1 MSELR
6 NTKQRQLVL
15 DAVRARSDHPSAAEI
30 YQYVRELDDRISR
43 GTVYRNLNILALQGE
58 IRQVTLKDSDRFEGK
73 LEKHYHLLCK
83 ECGEVKDVQMPYQY
97 VLDKEAAKETGYK
110 VKTHRT
116 VFEGLCPNCQL
127 KQV

>member
-15 DAVRARSDHPSAAEI
+15 DAVRALNGHPSAAEI

-43 GTVYRNLNILALQGE
+43 GTVYRNLSILVLQGE
-58 IRQVTLKDSDRFEGK
+58 IRKVTLKDFDRFEGK
-73 LEKHYHLLCK
+73 LEKHYHFLCK
-83 ECGEVKDVQMPYQY
+83 ECGEVNDVPMLYQDA
-97 VLDKEAAKETGYK
+97 LDKEAAKETGYK
-110 VKTHRT
+110 VETHRT

-127 KQV
+127 KQI